1 MKATF
6 SDFIFD
12 NLNCSGFENNPDARA
27 VFELLSEDRNI
38 IAMID
43 ACENGKPALS
53 ACAVEIEKFL
63 SLKDNPTMDLRDTF
77 TKTVIGRM
85 IKSIL
90 APFGYLPSK
99 QNYISKNIQV
109 VFFTSGMCYQK
120 TGEATMHVVKKIE
133 ELPATYSKSAK
144 NAELENK
151 FERELLNNISKVEEK
166 IGYHSNY
173 FLRMVQKYGGVS
185 ATRKLIEQ
193 SRLAGTMEGFKKLV
207 EKGCSDLTMES
218 SVIKKEYEELFS
230 KEDIRF
236 CKKMMQSAQKDRKK
250 NG

>member
-12 NLNCSGFENNPDARA
+12 NLNCSGFESNPDARA
-27 VFELLSEDRNI
+27 VFEILSEDRNI
-38 IAMID
+38 IAMIE
-43 ACENGKPALS
+43 ASENGKPALS

-63 SLKDNPTMDLRDTF
+63 SLKENPTMDLTDTF

-120 TGEATMHVVKKIE
+120 TGEASMHVVKRIE
-133 ELPATYSKSAK
+133 ELPAAYSKSV
-144 NAELENK
+144 NVELEKK
-151 FERELLNNISKVEEK
+151 FERELLKNISEVEEK
-166 IGYHSNY
+166 TGYRSHY
-173 FLRMVQKYGGVS
+173 FLRMIHKYGGVS

-193 SRLAGTMEGFKKLV
+193 SRLTGGMEGFKKLV
-207 EKGCSDLTMES
+207 SKVCLDLTMES
-218 SVIKKEYEELFS
+218 SVIKKEYEELFL
-230 KEDIRF
+230 KDEIRF
-236 CKKMMQSAQKDRKK
+236 CKKMMKSAQKDGKK
-250 NG
+250 NE

>member
-12 NLNCSGFENNPDARA
+12 NLNCSGFESNPDARA

-53 ACAVEIEKFL
+53 ACAEEIEKFL
-63 SLKDNPTMDLRDTF
+63 SLKENPTMDLRDTF

-90 APFGYLPSK
+90 APFGYLPNK

-120 TGEATMHVVKKIE
+120 KGEATMHIVKKIE
-133 ELPATYSKSAK
+133 ELPVAYSKSVK
-144 NAELENK
+144 NADLEKK
-151 FERELLNNISKVEEK
+151 FECELLNNISKVEEK
-166 IGYHSNY
+166 TGYHSNY
-173 FLRMVQKYGGVS
+173 FFGW
-185 ATRKLIEQ
+185 
-193 SRLAGTMEGFKKLV
+193 FKST
-207 EKGCSDLTMES
+207 GES
-218 SVIKKEYEELFS
+218 P
-230 KEDIRF
+230 
-236 CKKMMQSAQKDRKK
+236 QHA
-250 NG
+250 N